1 MFEVRRYTP
10 DKADEWNR
18 FVAQSKNGTFLFD
31 RRFMDYHHD
40 RFTDCSLMVFRDG
53 GLYALLPANVRD
65 DVLVSHGGLTYGGLV
80 MSNRCS
86 AKGVQEVFVSMNDFL
101 RSMGIRSVIYKAVPW
116 IYHQQPAEED
126 LYALTSVCHARLV
139 IRDIS
144 SAIIGARRMKFAESR
159 KAGIRK
165 ALRQGLTVSE
175 SIDFATFWQILNDN
189 LTSKYGVRPVHSV
202 SELELL
208 YGRFPQNIRLF
219 MVYDGEKPLGG
230 TLMFLTPQVLHTQY
244 ISATPE
250 GKAVGAIDLLFDELI
265 NHRFADYPY
274 IDFGKSTVS
283 DSAELNEQLIF
294 QKEGFGARAVCYDT
308 YEYDL

>member
-1 MFEVRRYTP
+1 MFEIRRYTP

-31 RRFMDYHHD
+31 RRFMDYHSD
-40 RFTDCSLMVFRDG
+40 RFTDCSLMVYRQG
-53 GLYALLPANVRD
+53 SLYAVLPANIKGD
-65 DVLVSHGGLTYGGLV
+65 ALVSHGGLTYGGLV
-80 MSNRCS
+80 TTNRCS
-86 AKGVQEVFVSMNDFL
+86 AKGVQESFTAINAFL
-101 RSMGIRSVIYKAVPW
+101 RAAAVHRVVYKAVPW

-144 SAIIGARRMKFAESR
+144 SAIISDRRMKFAESR
-159 KAGIRK
+159 KTGLRK
-165 ALRQGLTVSE
+165 ALRRGLTVSE
-175 SIDFATFWQILNDN
+175 STDFAAFWQILNDN
-189 LTSKYGVRPVHSV
+189 LTSKYAVRPVHSTE
-202 SELELL
+202 ELVLL
-208 YGRFPQNIRLF
+208 HARFPEKIRLY
-219 MVYDGEKPLGG
+219 MVYDGAVPVGG
-230 TLMFLTPQVLHTQY
+230 TLLFLTPQVLHTQY

-250 GKAVGAIDLLFDELI
+250 GKAIGAIDLLFDILI
-265 NHRFADYPY
+265 NDVYADYQY

-283 DSAELNEQLIF
+283 DSADLNENLIF